1 MDLFVFSNILEQIHC
16 FLTLKPARLERK
28 LSHFPLPP
36 PVPQGR
42 RAGSQLAPRAWHPGR
57 PGLCMTRKRG
67 TAAPPSTGPPPGQR
81 FSATPGPPCP
91 AVSSNFSL
99 KCWSLG
105 CGRSTRV
112 LARGKV
118 GKVLWSQGGVV
129 RSSWGGG
136 GGGGSDSHR
145 TPRDSSR
152 ICGFEGQQAVGE
164 HGQGHWGATWHYRGG
179 VGGSLNRTCLLL
191 A

>member
-1 MDLFVFSNILEQIHC
+1 
-16 FLTLKPARLERK
+16 
-28 LSHFPLPP
+28 
-36 PVPQGR
+36 
-42 RAGSQLAPRAWHPGR
+42 
-57 PGLCMTRKRG
+57 MTRKRG
-67 TAAPPSTGPPPGQR
+67 TAAPPSTGPQPGQR

-91 AVSSNFSL
+91 AISADFSL
-99 KCWSLG
+99 KFWSLG
-105 CGRSTRV
+105 STRV

-118 GKVLWSQGGVV
+118 GKVLWSRGGVV

-152 ICGFEGQQAVGE
+152 ICGFDGQQAVGE

-179 VGGSLNRTCLLL
+179 VGGSFLNRTLTLGL
-191 A
+191 DSFSRNSSGFRGRLVIDVSQGQSRLWRPSWGPPRNTVS